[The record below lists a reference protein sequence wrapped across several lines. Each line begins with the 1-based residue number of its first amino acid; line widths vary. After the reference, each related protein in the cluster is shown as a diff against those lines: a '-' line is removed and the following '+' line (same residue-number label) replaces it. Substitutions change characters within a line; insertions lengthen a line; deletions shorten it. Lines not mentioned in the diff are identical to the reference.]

1 MTKVLSLSIE
11 EQNNFNESILDA
23 IVSDSKRYA
32 GENIADYLIEDF
44 KQSPESWDGL
54 FEYAYDKV
62 SSKAKQGRIEII
74 KNLLAMRGYIPNN
87 Y

>member
-1 MTKVLSLSIE
+1 MENVLSLSIE

-32 GENIADYLIEDF
+32 GENVADYLIEDF
-44 KQSPESWDGL
+44 KQSPESWDCM
-54 FEYAYDKV
+54 FEYAYDEV

-74 KNLLAMRGYIPNN
+74 KNLLVMRGYIPNN